1 MKLLS
6 PLGRR
11 GASPFL
17 LPELR
22 RSGRV
27 RAFPEE
33 GPAGRGA
40 GSVRAGFSCSRERR
54 GGEETEGLGGVR
66 RVNCPR
72 ELEPASSGD
81 SWKALGPHLLA
92 TVSTVYYGL
101 FSELRI
107 YSVIQIFN

>member
-1 MKLLS
+1 MPALS
-6 PLGRR
+6 SCLSCGGLGESVPSLKR
-11 GASPFL
+11 A
-17 LPELR
+17 LP
-22 RSGRV
+22 V
-27 RAFPEE
+27 
-33 GPAGRGA
+33 GRGA

-54 GGEETEGLGGVR
+54 GGEETEGLGSVR